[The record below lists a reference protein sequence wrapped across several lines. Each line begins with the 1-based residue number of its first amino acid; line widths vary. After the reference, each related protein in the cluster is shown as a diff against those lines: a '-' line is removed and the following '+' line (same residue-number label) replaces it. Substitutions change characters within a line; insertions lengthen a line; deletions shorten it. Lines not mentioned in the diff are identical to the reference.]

1 MSDPTPSFWTA
12 ARRQYQVG
20 QLAWD
25 NWTPDAYRHCRHCGT
40 SDNGRRM

>member
-1 MSDPTPSFWTA
+1 MTDLHNATMAA

-25 NWTPDAYRHCRHCGT
+25 NFGDA
-40 SDNGRRM
+40 S